1 MRPRWLAPESRI
13 FLKPGV
19 GLLVAAI
26 AYAALTAALAPFLH
40 SDAILDVALVYLLL
54 TLVVA
59 ALWGYWVGLVSAI
72 AADLLVNFFFVP
84 PLHKFTVQ
92 EPANVV
98 ALVIFLAVALIG
110 ASLLELL
117 RHQIRLAE
125 SRAAITATLLEVSQE
140 SARAVSPRDALDRLC
155 LSVVKALHG
164 QGCSIVRAGDHWQ
177 VLGSVGGLTELT
189 REEQAVAAE
198 ALRTNTI
205 ARLGSSETRPAIR
218 RAATAR
224 SSITFVPFSPVA
236 AERGVLRVRGPISA
250 PPLVDIDR
258 LLRSFADQAS
268 VALNRALL
276 AEEAAQTEVLRRAD
290 EFKTLILSGVS
301 HDLRTPLTAIRAAVD
316 SLQDE
321 GVDWSAEDRT
331 SFLSTIDTQTD
342 VLSTTV
348 NNLLE
353 MSRLEGGAVKPLLE
367 AIEVDALLE
376 EVRLMTARATADRV
390 VTVESPARLQLT
402 ADYGLLVQ
410 ALINLIENAAKY
422 SFPRGKICIK
432 GDLNGNKVTLTV
444 QDDGPPIPAGD
455 LPYLFERFYR
465 GSKAGKLKGT
475 GLGLA
480 IVKATVELCGG
491 TVQVE
496 PAGGGNAFVIQLPGR
511 TGAPR

>member
-1 MRPRWLAPESRI
+1 LNPA
-13 FLKPGV
+13 V
-19 GLLVAAI
+19 GLAVAAL
-26 AYAALTAALAPFLH
+26 AYATLTAALAPFLGGK
-40 SDAILDVALVYLLL
+40 AILDVALVYLLL

-59 ALWGYWVGLVSAI
+59 TLWGYWVGLVSAI

-84 PLHKFTVQ
+84 PIHKFTVQ

-117 RHQIRLAE
+117 RRQIRIAE
-125 SRAAITATLLEVSQE
+125 ARAAITATLLEVSQE

-155 LSVVKALHG
+155 ISVVKALHS
-164 QGCSIVRAGDHWQ
+164 QGCSIVRAGDQWQ
-177 VLGSVGGLTELT
+177 VMGSVGGLTELT

-205 ARLGSSETRPAIR
+205 ARMGSAGARPAMR
-218 RAATAR
+218 RPTPPGP
-224 SSITFVPFSPVA
+224 SVTFVPFAPGA
-236 AERGVLRVRGPISA
+236 AERGVLRVRGPMSA
-250 PPLVDIDR
+250 PPLVDIER

-290 EFKTLILSGVS
+290 EFKSLILSGVS

-316 SLQDE
+316 SLMDE
-321 GVDWSAEDRT
+321 EVDWSAEDRT
-331 SFLSTIDTQTD
+331 SFLTIIDTQTD
-342 VLSTTV
+342 ILSATV

-353 MSRLEGGAVKPLLE
+353 MSRLEGGAVQPHLE
-367 AIEVDALLE
+367 AIAVDELLE
-376 EVRLMTARATADRV
+376 NVRLMTGGATAGRA
-390 VTVESPARLQLT
+390 VTIDCPPGLNAT

-410 ALINLIENAAKY
+410 TLINLVENAAKY
-422 SFPRGKICIK
+422 SAPGGQIR
-432 GDLNGNKVTLTV
+432 LNGSASGGRVSLIV
-444 QDDGPPIPAGD
+444 SDDGPPIPPGD
-455 LPYLFERFYR
+455 LPHLFERFYR

-491 TVQVE
+491 TVQVR
-496 PAGGGNAFVIQLPGR
+496 PAGEGNAFIIQLPQR
-511 TGAPR
+511 TGSLR